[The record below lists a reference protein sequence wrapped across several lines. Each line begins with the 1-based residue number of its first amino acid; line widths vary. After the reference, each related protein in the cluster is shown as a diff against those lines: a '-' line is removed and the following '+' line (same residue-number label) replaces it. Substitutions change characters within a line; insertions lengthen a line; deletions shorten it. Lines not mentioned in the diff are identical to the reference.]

1 MFYRMITEA
10 RDRWYASP
18 DCTVGPVI
26 EYIVQKGELRG
37 PQIEAIKTY
46 LFLKTGC
53 ENRSLAAL
61 FCCGAF
67 NNLNL
72 EEIPLPSDVR
82 KYMESDPAAAAL
94 YEYASLENDSGEQVS
109 PALKEQLSRAPEQ
122 VDCRQFFRDAFYGV
136 TYTEYLFSLPMGA
149 GKTWLMAAF
158 IYLELY
164 FACNEPENPAFA
176 HNFNYICTVGPEI
189 IVVPSLKTIQKF
201 DPAWVLPEP
210 SAGDI
215 KRKLIFEVLDQS
227 RTGRKSNKTR
237 NPNVQK
243 IASHQPLSDLF
254 GLVAVTNA
262 EKVILDR
269 IQEKK
274 GQMSILDEDMDERD
288 RQAMS

>member
-94 YEYASLENDSGEQVS
+94 YEYACLENDRGEQVS
-109 PALKEQLSRAPEQ
+109 PSLKEQLSRAPEQ
-122 VDCRQFFRDAFYGV
+122 VNCRQFFRDAFYGV
-136 TYTEYLFSLPMGA
+136 TYTENLFSLPMGA

-164 FACNEPENPAFA
+164 FFPG
-176 HNFNYICTVGPEI
+176 Y
-189 IVVPSLKTIQKF
+189 S
-201 DPAWVLPEP
+201 
-210 SAGDI
+210 
-215 KRKLIFEVLDQS
+215 
-227 RTGRKSNKTR
+227 
-237 NPNVQK
+237 
-243 IASHQPLSDLF
+243 
-254 GLVAVTNA
+254 
-262 EKVILDR
+262 
-269 IQEKK
+269 
-274 GQMSILDEDMDERD
+274 
-288 RQAMS
+288 